1 MKMDEDKL
9 REVLREAILDL
20 NKKPNYI
27 ETRFKEMMHTMYNI
41 TPGDSADILN
51 GKLAVEL
58 MSDDMMFKLTSVLF
72 EINSHLDDG
81 YNTIKLDVTKYF
93 FDNEINKYKEK
104 IKKEKVYGDIIFDN
118 WLKIDE
124 DHYKV
129 VLENDELYE
138 LCSTNRIRYN
148 PETQRDLTIKE
159 TKTGIVKQITYSEDA
174 LNDIVLSM
182 ENNRYITDDLSFNV
196 NPDYYEPPRVINNK
210 LVASGKTVFDCI
222 DGYHRIK
229 AFIIVKMKNPN
240 WNKRMS
246 INIMSFD
253 KDKANQWIIQQ
264 DEKVHLSDEQVTR
277 SDNTDAANAIIKKLN
292 ESSTFIF
299 RDTLSDIK
307 YSLNKMI
314 NKIFNPKKLNTIQ
327 DRQDAA
333 KLSKTIEKN
342 INDLI
347 EEKNLFSSP
356 FTKEEWFVY
365 LYLLKYSLD
374 SKKNFVDVVS
384 SISVDVIL
392 NEIAFVNEPLKK
404 HYNLL
409 NEVIK
414 NV

>member
-1 MKMDEDKL
+1 MDEDKL